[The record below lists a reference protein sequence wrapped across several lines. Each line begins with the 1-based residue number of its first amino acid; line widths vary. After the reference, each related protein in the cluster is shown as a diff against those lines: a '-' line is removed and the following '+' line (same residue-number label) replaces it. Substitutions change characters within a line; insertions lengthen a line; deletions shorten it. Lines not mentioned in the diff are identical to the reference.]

1 MKWKSRLSKTVPT
14 PVYSSNPEV
23 SGADSGIDISI
34 TTDDKPN
41 PNMSESNGVLKE
53 HSPLEPSRPTTGR
66 LVSASMMRSVM
77 SSSES
82 SPSSESNQ
90 WSSAIGHASTGKS
103 GRVIERLQGDIDRLR
118 REKHLLKVRHEEA
131 EKANETLLTRNQ
143 YLEDRNSNYE
153 QSNEANLRQLGRK
166 ERQVEELR
174 EELRKERLK
183 TSRAE
188 AQAQAAA
195 TNEESWR
202 DQASQAKSLAA
213 QKEVE
218 YETIVACRK
227 TDYDRHQLGL
237 DKIRSGFTSLLR
249 RQQDDVE
256 RKKKLEILAEQQRQT
271 ISQLEEIN
279 KKLTVNFRS
288 YRAEIDTAIA
298 DLRRMASS
306 NDDAMTQKL
315 HDMTEVTG
323 QMRWVMKVDEV
334 VNGNVPSGHPPI
346 AAHSSR
352 PPSQHQDQFITN
364 GDIDTRREKESGR
377 RSPTK
382 GFLTRHLRKESNK
395 STK

>member
-1 MKWKSRLSKTVPT
+1 
-14 PVYSSNPEV
+14 
-23 SGADSGIDISI
+23 
-34 TTDDKPN
+34 
-41 PNMSESNGVLKE
+41 
-53 HSPLEPSRPTTGR
+53 
-66 LVSASMMRSVM
+66 M

-153 QSNEANLRQLGRK
+153 QSNEANMRQLGRK
-166 ERQVEELR
+166 ERQVDELR

-183 TSRAE
+183 TSKAE
-188 AQAQAAA
+188 AQAEAAA
-195 TNEESWR
+195 TNEEAWR

-213 QKEVE
+213 QRDVE
-218 YETIVACRK
+218 YDTIVACRK
-227 TDYDRHQLGL
+227 NDYDRHQHGL
-237 DKIRSGFTSLLR
+237 DKIRSGFITLVR
-249 RQQDDVE
+249 RQEEDVE
-256 RKKKLEILAEQQRQT
+256 KKKKLEIIAEQQRQT
-271 ISQLEEIN
+271 ISQLEEVN

-288 YRAEIDTAIA
+288 YRAEIDAAIS
-298 DLRRMASS
+298 DLRQMASS
-306 NDDAMTQKL
+306 NDEAMTRKL

-323 QMRWVMKVDEV
+323 RMRWVMKVDDV
-334 VNGNVPSGHPPI
+334 VNHNHPSGPPPPM
-346 AAHSSR
+346 ASQSSR
-352 PPSQHQDQFITN
+352 PSSQHQDQQPITN
-364 GDIDTRREKESGR
+364 GDNETRKEKDSGR

-382 GFLTRHLRKESNK
+382 GFLSRHRRKESTK